1 MGQKVHPLGF
11 RVGITKKHQSQWFAR
26 FQKYGYAQSVF
37 EDHMLRKTLL
47 NLFNNLNP
55 DTVKLSSFGN
65 KEKEKGSVTKSSKK
79 GGPNLGTK
87 PKITQIKIERGLI
100 PYEIGIQIHSDD
112 CLSITKAIDNIKL
125 STDLVSK
132 LQKTRKFLYK
142 AGTQLKKMQNLTN
155 NKALSDNLALKTE
168 PKESQ
173 VNQPNNK
180 NSIKKRKITPT
191 LVSKLKEE
199 KKVKGKSFFKVK
211 RKQKKRLS
219 KSVFMRLKNMKRR
232 FKKRQIIKKRY
243 LNLISKGLL
252 VRKKGNL
259 IIRKVFVKNKNKK
272 FIGSKAKFKNNN
284 LKTKS
289 FSSLDTKVSLTTANK
304 GNKSPLAAQ
313 AMSAQ
318 SQTQY
323 KTNKNFKPVQGHTD
337 SALQKQSPKHKQQ
350 KNYTLRFRNRI
361 YKKFANLFLTKLN
374 KQFLLTLKGI
384 MKYWHN
390 QKKADNKS
398 LVAPLGYTKKWYSG
412 KAYTLIN
419 NLKGLSKNST
429 VLANYQLDKLTKLI
443 SILEKKSLVKME
455 ILRKDFIT
463 FGTISKARAFGYYQ
477 IITFLQ
483 QLKQLVLKLKKQT
496 LATNKNLNAGQAQ
509 HKITGLFK
517 TAKQKKLITQRV
529 VNNFIN
535 IVDNTQA
542 MYNECR
548 KIKWITYLKDLVNK
562 HRNENLFYYLATIA
576 DARKNL
582 KALKRYTKQHSNF
595 LFGINLDATK
605 ENQNRLLERVTKT
618 LTDSL
623 KNPLLKTSLTEAQE
637 SSYAA
642 REGLTQLQKTFLNHI
657 ETQRKM
663 YKSNLAL
670 TPKISI
676 KFFTV
681 KTSDVLEKAS
691 IVAES
696 IVDALEK
703 RKAFRGVIKKA
714 KEDLM
719 RRARVKGVKIQ
730 VSGRLNGAEIARSEW
745 VRAGR
750 VPLQTLRA
758 NIDYSYR
765 TANTIYGIIG
775 VKVWIFKGYSPIN

>member
-79 GGPNLGTK
+79 AGTNLGKK

-142 AGTQLKKMQNLTN
+142 AGSQLKKMQNITKN
-155 NKALSDNLALKTE
+155 IALSDNLALKTE
-168 PKESQ
+168 PKESK
-173 VNQPNNK
+173 VNQSNNK
-180 NSIKKRKITPT
+180 KNSQSKLKKRKITPT
-191 LVSKLKEE
+191 LVIKLKEE
-199 KKVKGKSFFKVK
+199 KKVKGKSFFKGK
-211 RKQKKRLS
+211 RRKKRLS
-219 KSVFMRLKNMKRR
+219 KSVFMRLKNLKRR

-252 VRKKGNL
+252 IRKKGNL
-259 IIRKVFVKNKNKK
+259 IIRKVFGKNKNKK
-272 FIGSKAKFKNNN
+272 FSRSKAKFKNNN
-284 LKTKS
+284 LKKKP
-289 FSSLDTKVSLTTANK
+289 FSSLTTA
-304 GNKSPLAAQ
+304 NKSPLAAQ

-318 SQTQY
+318 SQSLY
-323 KTNKNFKPVQGHTD
+323 KTNKNFKPVQPD
-337 SALQKQSPKHKQQ
+337 SALQKQYPKHKQE
-350 KNYTLRFRNRI
+350 KIYSLRFRNRI

-398 LVAPLGYTKKWYSG
+398 LVAPLGYTKKWYSA
-412 KAYTLIN
+412 KAYTIIN
-419 NLKGLSKNST
+419 HLKGLSKNSA
-429 VLANYQLDKLTKLI
+429 VLANYQIDKLTKLI
-443 SILEKKSLVKME
+443 SVLEKKSLVKME

-483 QLKQLVLKLKKQT
+483 QLKQFLLKLKKQT
-496 LATNKNLNAGQAQ
+496 LATNKNLNAVQAQ

-542 MYNECR
+542 MNNEYR

-582 KALKRYTKQHSNF
+582 KALKRYTKQHANF
-595 LFGINLDATK
+595 LFGINLLENNK
-605 ENQNRLLERVTKT
+605 ENQNLLLERVTKT
-618 LTDSL
+618 LTDSF
-623 KNPLLKTSLTEAQE
+623 KNPLLKTALTGAQE
-637 SSYAA
+637 SSESL
-642 REGLTQLQKTFLNHI
+642 RKLQKTFLNHI

-719 RRARVKGVKIQ
+719 RRSRVKGVKIQ

>member
-26 FQKYGYAQSVF
+26 FHKYGYAQSVF

-55 DTVKLSSFGN
+55 DPVKVSSFGN

-125 STDLVSK
+125 SSDLVSK

-142 AGTQLKKMQNLTN
+142 AGSQLKKMQTLTN
-155 NKALSDNLALKTE
+155 NLALSDTLALKTE
-168 PKESQ
+168 TKDSQ
-173 VNQPNNK
+173 ANK
-180 NSIKKRKITPT
+180 NSQSTLKKRKITPT
-191 LVSKLKEE
+191 LVIKRKEE
-199 KKVKGKSFFKVK
+199 NKVKGKSFFKGK
-211 RKQKKRLS
+211 RKQKRRLS

-232 FKKRQIIKKRY
+232 FKKRQIIKKLN

-252 VRKKGNL
+252 IRKKGNL
-259 IIRKVFVKNKNKK
+259 IIRKVLVKNKNKK
-272 FIGSKAKFKNNN
+272 FIRSRAKFKNNN
-284 LKTKS
+284 LKTKP
-289 FSSLDTKVSLTTANK
+289 FSSLTTANK
-304 GNKSPLAAQ
+304 ENKSAQ
-313 AMSAQ
+313 AMSQ
-318 SQTQY
+318 SQS
-323 KTNKNFKPVQGHTD
+323 KTNKNFKPVQGQT
-337 SALQKQSPKHKQQ
+337 LQKQAAKDKQQ
-350 KNYTLRFRNRI
+350 KLYTLRFRNRI

-390 QKKADNKS
+390 QKKSDNKA
-398 LVAPLGYTKKWYSG
+398 LVAPLGYTKKWYSA
-412 KAYTLIN
+412 KAHTIIN
-419 NLKGLSKNST
+419 NLKGLSKNSA
-429 VLANYQLDKLTKLI
+429 VLANYQLDKYTKLI
-443 SILEKKSLVKME
+443 TILEKKSLVKME

-517 TAKQKKLITQRV
+517 TAKQKKLIRQRV
-529 VNNFIN
+529 VNNFTN

-542 MYNECR
+542 MNNEYR

-582 KALKRYTKQHSNF
+582 KALKLYTKQHSNF
-595 LFGINLDATK
+595 LFGINLENNK
-605 ENQNRLLERVTKT
+605 ENQNGLVDRVTKT
-618 LTDSL
+618 LTDTL
-623 KNPLLKTSLTEAQE
+623 KNPLLKTSLTETQE
-637 SSYAA
+637 I
-642 REGLTQLQKTFLNHI
+642 TQLQKTFLNHI

-719 RRARVKGVKIQ
+719 RRSRVKGVKIQ